1 MVVVNEELTAEEW
14 KRRWEKERDKVAR
27 LKGQLARAEAELD
40 KWRRGESV
48 NPDEQV
54 KLNLDAIDLD
64 MVTSTSISPDL
75 SSAST
80 TGLLTPALPA
90 PAAAAPVAATA
101 TVSSISKDEWE
112 REKAVLYAQLD
123 EKDDELNTQS
133 QQIEKHLLQLNEQE
147 ELIGQLRK
155 ENDELQGRMSALEA
169 DNEAQKDEVKEVLK
183 ALEELAM
190 NFDQKQQEAETK
202 SKENES
208 LTIELDKK
216 LSNLQSIQEELETL
230 KEVCFTFI
238 LTVYRHFF
246 FKFYDFQYIKYIY

>member
-230 KEVCFTFI
+230 KEVCFSFI
-238 LTVYRHFF
+238 LTVYRHLEK
-246 FKFYDFQYIKYIY
+246 KFYDFEYCCCLI